1 MEWGDDLSM
10 GEGTMTTSRVL
21 PFAPPRPRKPIVA
34 KMCLSCPFG
43 PNAGRPKLD
52 IEPAELEAFKT
63 TARLGEFYCHETVLE
78 DPRTK
83 RGTDGDPD
91 PKIQPHFQVCRGGW
105 ELKLK
110 HLRGQR

>member
-1 MEWGDDLSM
+1 
-10 GEGTMTTSRVL
+10 
-21 PFAPPRPRKPIVA
+21 
-34 KMCLSCPFG
+34 
-43 PNAGRPKLD
+43 
-52 IEPAELEAFKT
+52 
-63 TARLGEFYCHETVLE
+63 VLE